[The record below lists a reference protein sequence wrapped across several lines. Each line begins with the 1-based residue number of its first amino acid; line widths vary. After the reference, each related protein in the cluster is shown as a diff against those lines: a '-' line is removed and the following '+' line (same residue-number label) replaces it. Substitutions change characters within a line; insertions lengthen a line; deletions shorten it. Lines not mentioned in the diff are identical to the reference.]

1 MPITPPK
8 SYPFDISCDEEGIT
22 GLETIVLEAFTNV
35 AQEYLR
41 RTGTRLMVTSGKRTL
56 RHTAFLMSG
65 FSIEQLEGMYCR
77 NGYPDYIRSI
87 KTSME
92 QLHRRLTPEE
102 TYEVLKNRQEG
113 YISSHLFGGAVD
125 VAVEGL
131 KDKPLLTHLLQTEGF
146 TTLDETDLGV
156 LCIHASHK
164 NVAKTIVR
172 E

>member
-1 MPITPPK
+1 MSITPPK
-8 SYPFDISCDEEGIT
+8 SYPFDFSCDAEGVA
-22 GLETIVLEAFTNV
+22 GLEAIVLEAFTTV

-41 RTGTRLMVTSGKRTL
+41 RTGTRLMVTSGRRTL

-77 NGYPDYIRSI
+77 NGYPDYIRTI
-87 KTSME
+87 KSSME

-102 TYEVLKNRQEG
+102 TYEILKNRQEG

-125 VAVEGL
+125 IAVEGL
-131 KDKPLLTHLLQTEGF
+131 KDKPLLTRLLQAEGF

-156 LCIHASHK
+156 LCIHASHQ
-164 NVAKTIVR
+164 NVTKSIIR

>member
-8 SYPFDISCDEEGIT
+8 SYPFDFACDTEGVT
-22 GLETIVLEAFTNV
+22 GLTAIVLEAFTNV

-41 RTGTRLMVTSGKRTL
+41 RTGTRLMVTSGRRTL
-56 RHTAFLMSG
+56 RHAAFLMST
-65 FSIEQLEGMYCR
+65 FTIEQLEGMYCR

-87 KTSME
+87 KSSME

-102 TYEVLKNRQEG
+102 TYEILKNRKEG

-125 VAVEGL
+125 IAIEGL
-131 KDKPLLTHLLQTEGF
+131 KDKNLLTRLLQTEGF
-146 TTLDETDLGV
+146 TTLDETHLGI

-164 NVAKTIVR
+164 NVAKVIVK